1 MQPIFIL
8 IITLL
13 ISIVLFSLSSKTYSK
28 ENYTDTP
35 NTTNT
40 TNTTNNIPIDIIQ
53 NCLLKSN
60 ADEIKDCIA
69 LAMPKEQTH
78 RKKKYSELI
87 NSKNRIQ
94 TDWNCISLDYG
105 TIPKHILARKSVTGA
120 LQCARFKD
128 HKPCTFFKN
137 KKQCEMHKQN
147 SFVIPPSSCC
157 LEGNKNNKL
166 CKNISK
172 KIWQCYNHKIGPHN
186 NVAIALR
193 RLPDRNLQCLGSSDE
208 CFKYNNLL
216 TCNNM
221 IKYHNID
228 KSDDDDYDRALKYI
242 TCGDRLKTVEGIS
255 GYDRPGHFCNVMN
268 KRVPRH

>member
-1 MQPIFIL
+1 MQLIL
-8 IITLL
+8 LLMSIIL
-13 ISIVLFSLSSKTYSK
+13 ISIMILSLSSTHSKAHSK

-35 NTTNT
+35 SSTNT
-40 TNTTNNIPIDIIQ
+40 TIPAETIQ
-53 NCLLKSN
+53 NCLLKAN
-60 ADEIKDCIA
+60 ADEIKDCLA
-69 LAMPKEQTH
+69 SAMPKQQVH
-78 RKKKYSELI
+78 RRRKYSELI

-105 TIPKHILARKSVTGA
+105 NIPKHILARKSVTGA
-120 LQCARFKD
+120 LQCARFRD

-147 SFVIPPSSCC
+147 SFVIPPSSSC
-157 LEGNKNNKL
+157 LQDNKNNKL
-166 CKNISK
+166 CENISK
-172 KIWQCYNHKIGPHN
+172 KIWQCYNHKIGPHK

-193 RLPDRNLQCLGSSDE
+193 RLPDRDIQCLGSSDE

-242 TCGDRLKTVEGIS
+242 TCGDRLKTKEGIS